1 MLYRRNRS
9 LPKGETMRRTI
20 GSAVA
25 AFAVTAS
32 LFTAAPANAAEVDI
46 SGSGSSYSNNFI
58 VRCASQY
65 KAKTGSNVSYNPAGS
80 GTGRSEFTAGTTDFG
95 GSDVP
100 YGASEAKPGSFV
112 TVPVIGGP
120 IAIVFNVKGVN
131 SIKLDAPTIGAIF
144 KGTISKWDDPAI
156 KALNPKTTFPSTDIN
171 VVYRSKN
178 SGTSQNFQDYLN
190 QWNGGWTVGG
200 AWSGAKDVPVAN
212 SADMATTVKNTG
224 SSIGYVDLSD
234 VGSVKFGK
242 VAVKNAKGEFVKPS
256 AAAASKFLSAQ
267 TVNNDGSITM
277 NYGKK
282 IKGAYQVS
290 MVTYMFIPRA
300 GTAKGKAAA
309 AFASY
314 AVNTCAKK
322 PFPGYAG
329 LKGKAKAKAIA
340 LVKLGN

>member
-1 MLYRRNRS
+1 
-9 LPKGETMRRTI
+9 MRRTLI
-20 GSAVA
+20 SAVVTA
-25 AFAVTAS
+25 AVSAS
-32 LFTAAPANAAEVDI
+32 LFAATPANAAEVDI

-58 VRCASQY
+58 QRCATAY
-65 KAKTGSNVSYNPAGS
+65 KAKTGSTVNYAPLGS
-80 GTGRSEFTAGTTDFG
+80 GTGRSDFATGKTDFG
-95 GSDVP
+95 GSDVV
-100 YGASEAKPGSFV
+100 YSASEAKPGSYV

-120 IAIVFNVKGVN
+120 IAIVFNVRGVN
-131 SIKLDAPTIGAIF
+131 SMKLDPATVSGIF
-144 KGTISKWDDPAI
+144 KGTIAKWDDPAI

-171 VVYRSKN
+171 VVYRSKS

-200 AWSGAKDVPVAN
+200 NWSGAKDVPVAD
-212 SADMATTVKNTG
+212 SAAMASTVKSTG

-242 VAVKNAKGEFVKPS
+242 VAIKNAKGEFVKPS

-267 TVNNDGSITM
+267 TVKDDGSIIM

-282 IKGAYQVS
+282 VKGAYQIS
-290 MVTYMFIPRA
+290 MVTYLFIPRA
-300 GTAKGKAAA
+300 GTDKGKAAA

-314 AVNTCAKK
+314 AVNTCSKK

-329 LKGKAKAKAIA
+329 LTGKAKAKAVA
-340 LVKLGN
+340 LVKMGN

>member
-1 MLYRRNRS
+1 
-9 LPKGETMRRTI
+9 MRRTFA
-20 GSAVA
+20 SAVA

-32 LFTAAPANAAEVDI
+32 LFAAAPANAAEVDI

-58 VRCASQY
+58 VRCATAY

-80 GTGRSEFTAGTTDFG
+80 GTGRSEFANGATDFG
-95 GSDVP
+95 GSDVVYSSADSKLP
-100 YGASEAKPGSFV
+100 ASYA

-120 IAIVFNVKGVN
+120 IAIVFNVSGVN
-131 SIKLDAPTIGAIF
+131 SMKLDAPTISAIF
-144 KGTISKWDDPAI
+144 KGTIAKWDDPAI

-190 QWNGGWTVGG
+190 QTAGGWTVGG
-200 AWSGAKDVPVAN
+200 AWGGVKDVPVAN
-212 SADMATTVKNTG
+212 SADMASTVKATG

-256 AAAASKFLSAQ
+256 AAAASKFLSKQGINA
-267 TVNNDGSITM
+267 DGSMTL
-277 NYGKK
+277 NFGKK
-282 IKGAYQVS
+282 IKGAYQIS
-290 MVTYMFIPRA
+290 MVTYLFIPKA
-300 GTAKGKAAA
+300 GTPKGKAAS
-309 AFASY
+309 AFATY
-314 AVNTCAKK
+314 AVEKCSKK

-329 LKGKAKAKAIA
+329 FTGKTLKTALALAKS
-340 LVKLGN
+340 GN